1 MNPLQSGT
9 PASAITPQGYR
20 NSTQSGGFQDGYT
33 GSDLLESSSAS
44 YTLKI
49 ESPQTKLTVTSGGS
63 NQVLGASTTAQSSST
78 SVVSGGSEISLFLP
92 ITLFVVSVLLTYYF
106 FRKYRELAL
115 SVDVLDDTITE
126 E

>member
-49 ESPQTKLTVTSGGS
+49 ESPQTKLTVTSGGTS
-63 NQVLGASTTAQSSST
+63 QVLGASTVAKSSSDDVA
-78 SVVSGGSEISLFLP
+78 SKVSNTNYVPVGLLLF
-92 ITLFVVSVLLTYYF
+92 TVSAVAAFYF
-106 FRKYRELAL
+106 IKKYKKL
-115 SVDVLDDTITE
+115 SKPE
-126 E
+126 NE